1 MGTEKANF
9 DFVIEKYEN
18 YNNNNYFISII
29 LWNYFELKSINIFEI
44 SKLYIK
50 QIKWLYDTSYYI
62 RNTLDFYIKYT

>member
-29 LWNYFELKSINIFEI
+29 RWNYFELKSSNIFEL

-50 QIKWLYDTSYYI
+50 QVKWLYDTSYYI
-62 RNTLDFYIKYT
+62 RNTLDF